1 MNKTKHYI
9 RTLLLMLL
17 FIGGM
22 ANEAWAYTVT
32 YHILTLPMSK
42 TQPGNTNPD
51 YYGYRWEALKV
62 TDTNATTVGLP
73 EKYKSPLAKNF
84 TYYAAAD
91 VTKSGPYNDV
101 YYNSN
106 NKYYLYQIS
115 GSSLNDFTVDKNC
128 DIYVTYEYDETNTIV
143 KNDGETDYTIPYHIV
158 IKDRILSFN
167 IGRNNRLA
175 LIPKKYNGDYIVEGE
190 QLCDENFSKIDLSD
204 KNTGITT
211 WWSGN
216 KTPKE
221 GAASHFHFRFRLK
234 AKDPYN
240 ITICT
245 DYEGDGVYYEKF
257 GSDPNDMKK
266 YYKWS
271 TVFTG
276 SKPIDD
282 NLLIASDDHRE
293 YTSAYNVV
301 GDPTYDEKPG
311 YYRKNSVQVW
321 NSFSLLNNDNKDGY
335 LFIGTKCIG
344 TDGTIQGGGTDNKFY
359 YLKADNNTLTFNL
372 MTSKDATN
380 KYSVD
385 KKLYEL
391 VKCNFHVKTPFG
403 NTISEEKIWT
413 EAYYDMPIKPKHVP
427 AELRR
432 KYCSIV
438 GFYKDAA
445 LTQEI
450 TTFGDANDRTDLPEG
465 KKGKDI
471 YVKYEVTGAPFKAI
485 SPSASYTT
493 ATWYE
498 LTDANS
504 GQSDG
509 KKLKWNGSFKNN
521 GPADVYERE
530 SEFAFVGDPYEMR
543 VLYREATEANDGKRY
558 VGAADPVSAGT
569 ALTFSD
575 TDTGAGYKWEIPADD
590 TDGSFELRQFGSTS
604 MYWQWETGS
613 ADNNV
618 TINTTK
624 TRVKVMP
631 LPNLNYT
638 FNVVDLAGRIAI
650 KATESL
656 PPFTKLNGYN
666 SIPESIRS
674 PFLADE
680 TVTFYGSY
688 EERDGVS
695 GLDRRDWHNPS
706 EQKTLTELPGTSGDI
721 YVSYTTLKLSSKNI
735 KLKFNESFN
744 VKLNDEYIYWDS
756 STGKILSKDPAS
768 ADLEDKA
775 YMWHL
780 RGRDP
785 YAMRIDNMGAS
796 EGHTEPS
803 ITIDVYNTDGKGGS
817 TTEPVN
823 NGMFV
828 RVKDGSWGDN
838 KELTFINDRDQ
849 ASRFVAMMSSNVG
862 VYEVLAATGTT
873 DQYHIGR
880 ASIPGAET
888 KIYANSTFDHKSDQL
903 RFELASKT
911 LVTYH
916 LIDRSGNELFKD
928 EIVSYNPRLALPSN
942 YVSPLTEYFYYKTEV
957 EANAYRT
964 AGTVGTRISEIS
976 DDPDGHI
983 WVVYDAVTN
992 VFGTSHPYMLK
1003 FHNGESYHLEDGADK
1018 LTTGDKIKAVYP
1030 YCNGDGN
1037 LNIYSEAMNEEQM
1050 AGGASTRPRWVWYL
1064 ESATNDPYH
1073 VKIHSKSTISFNG
1086 GSHSTYLQT
1095 YAVHFDQETDLPS
1108 KQRIVTGANFPG
1120 ISGQTAT
1127 EYAILGVTGRYKLL
1141 TINTVAADLDGNGN
1155 TTDTGEN
1162 ERRYVTSFEQ
1172 YWKTYNMVRQ
1182 DVLGD
1187 ARVNKN
1193 DPDAFNDPITMPAER
1208 WSELKTKLTA
1218 KGVNDEANRVDDC
1231 SWHSYEAIANATRW
1245 NGYSDKSGSDGY
1257 EKKKV
1262 ERLQH
1267 WFQTFDMGD
1276 GTFDIESADIPSV
1289 LVLLDR
1295 HGWEIMRK
1303 PIPMGTGD
1311 AEAAA
1316 KLAALKVYDSPMVK
1330 EYKFYSQATKTSG
1343 CHKFTLRLQNGKE
1356 RDTITVNNKHY
1367 KSTSLGTLPPYKKDQ
1382 DLFVTYTVKEEYDKS
1397 YDPSTATASKFIV
1410 LQNHLYASDDGGTSS
1425 IVKTTAPSSLSSEI
1439 ITDVDKAEGSKT
1451 FKQNTLWYVQPNPD
1465 IDSEMGY
1472 PGAAITYTDAENGF
1486 DPYNIQ
1492 IKNVSTSKFFTIGM
1506 TKSILEEGQY
1516 HGDYTGSTTN
1526 VTLATAITG
1535 NSRVDSPE
1543 SHDHSTLHMTNQT
1556 FMAVQDVNGNMQI
1569 MPRFDH
1575 NRRIDAF
1582 ATLEDPKV
1590 RSPKAGVDD
1599 SNMGEQ
1605 TTFMV
1610 RPVVHD
1616 YRIIDNQ
1623 GNVAMRYRTGGEF
1636 YPSMPEHFKSPL
1648 AKDFEYYA
1656 GYELQDGKYK
1666 AVSSTREITS
1676 SFAAAGVTY
1685 DLNNK
1690 ANIFI
1695 RYEYDESADIEH
1707 DNVLQGRWMTVSL
1720 GNQWVYYNGTLNTG
1734 SAGLYTNT
1742 KPATSP
1748 TNVLKDARQWHW
1760 KFLQNP
1766 MAETSTRYKAP
1777 DPYAVEIYNRDANK
1791 ADADMTTAISVDGVN
1806 RYVILSHPDGDYALA
1821 KASDD
1826 INSYSFLNGNGM
1838 TAHAA
1843 GSPKSA
1849 KIVTDG
1855 DFSTS
1860 NNEISDDARVIFS
1873 DDITHTYVYR
1883 VITVAKKLAAY
1894 EEQSEAVAISSGYA
1908 PIIPVEI
1915 QTPLLNLEDY
1925 LYYGTAPESAGLYTI
1940 DTESQLRSLYGLY
1953 EDVVYVHY
1961 PTFDRDKTPYMV
1973 PNKRTIVASHVAVA
1987 GDSNPVAI
1995 DISGQLPY
2003 NIIWY
2008 NDNMMSSDGSTIS
2021 DGGSKE
2027 LNGDDENIWY
2037 FEGSDPYDIKI
2048 KKATNKYVDGTIVLN
2063 ETAQSFMLLKKD
2075 DYEYGVLAETG
2086 AQNNMLSF
2094 DAGTFSIKS
2103 DPTPFIIFALST
2115 RQLIYHLVIGNTG
2128 TEGPAYIDIPYREGT
2143 ESSPSSTLGTEHVLC
2158 TTQRDLTSTVNG
2170 VAGDKYQLGHT
2181 YMGQTYCKDVG
2192 QVSIGDNLDVPTEFD
2207 RPNCVYFYYI
2217 DNIQTKAL
2225 TPATYQKPVADVDAM
2240 TSDAASLPEGNY
2252 YYYNVESESA
2262 YYRAHK
2268 ESTDAIIVKCTLDDY
2283 NNAWQDNAT
2292 LNGLYKGLEVT
2303 KLMSAT
2309 DLIGSV
2315 VRVNV
2320 TYAFDTGLDTNA
2332 GDGFV
2337 TSVDQNLWYTFET
2350 KDGPYLAQYTNA
2362 WGLQAKEGRD
2372 TRYTNDYLWTP
2383 LGDVYGFKMYNRYIY
2398 KTNNDDKRVVATE
2411 SLGAD
2416 VNLKMLEPVESSPDP
2431 EKNQTLK
2438 GNEVYELLAD
2448 ETTTLGYF
2456 LIHPVVNKDG
2466 TKYYVKKD
2474 ATDGYT
2480 KLDIRANATEWTF
2493 GLTEDL
2499 IKPYYDRAGY
2509 VGGLTSAGK
2518 TAYEAATTLQA
2529 KQAVVYNDANIV
2541 KYAPGY
2547 YRLHSQPGVSGISP
2561 VRYASGY
2568 LHDTEKTAVSGGIP
2582 MHFYSRKSV
2591 SATFEGED
2599 KLGSGFTKTIATQG
2613 DIPVPATEYDP
2624 SSIFYFSGFEAVAPA
2639 HPTSTMQTQGLYVAR
2654 NAMGDSDNG
2663 TTTNRMQRAVMS
2675 ATPEDALTLTLMDIG
2690 GAVLLIHDG
2699 TTPETR
2705 RYLNFDQSNT
2715 FQKTA
2720 TSLNDAEDESSLDAQ
2735 AKKFTSMGDYYFKVG
2750 DNYYKVSMET
2760 VYDSKTPETDATYTI
2775 NSSTSDEW
2783 NKAADIYDLKY
2794 YHDSPTDDAK
2804 WCMEPANNQG
2814 MMVATNDGGEGY
2826 FYSTFCAPFDV
2837 KLPDDDGSN
2846 KYEAFVSIAWN
2857 TDIIHLR
2864 KVPANGTSAKGKFVP
2879 AGTPVVIRTT
2889 DNTGKIKLTLPTS
2902 TPTTPSL
2909 FCVFTGK
2916 YLEQL
2921 LTTEVTAS
2929 DLVYT
2934 LGLPITGYTGVT
2946 YTSGSTNGEIEGI
2959 ITGVKADKGVGF
2971 YINAN
2976 HNKELENGTS
2986 AFWRQNN
2993 RYVIHNKIYYRP
3005 TEASSS
3011 RSAPKQNRAPEFI
3024 PVVFDDEKEQDEELK
3039 PDGTREVIGDG
3050 CVYDLMGRKVATRE
3064 QVEDGSWKQRVATG
3078 IYIINGKKIRR

>member
-1 MNKTKHYI
+1 MNKTRHYI

-17 FIGGM
+17 LGGM
-22 ANEAWAYTVT
+22 VNEAWAAYTVT
-32 YHILTLPMSK
+32 YHILTLPMSA

-73 EKYKSPLAKNF
+73 DKYKSPLAKNF
-84 TYYAAAD
+84 TYYAADA

-115 GSSLNDFTVDKNC
+115 GSPLADNTVDKNC
-128 DIYVTYEYDETNTIV
+128 DIYVTYDYDETNTIV
-143 KNDGETDYTIPYHIV
+143 KNDDDVLKTDYTIPYHIV

-190 QLCDENFSKIDLSD
+190 QLCDPDFSKIDLTD
-204 KNTGITT
+204 KGTGITT
-211 WWSGN
+211 WWTGN

-234 AKDPYN
+234 VKDPYN

-257 GSDPNDMKK
+257 GSDPDDMKK

-293 YTSAYNVV
+293 YTKAYKVEGV
-301 GDPTYDEKPG
+301 PTYNDDKPGPGYG
-311 YYRKNSVQVW
+311 YYRKNNVQVW
-321 NSFSLLNNDNKDGY
+321 NSFSLLNNDNNDGY

-359 YLKADNNTLTFNL
+359 YLKADNNTLTFIL

-385 KKLYEL
+385 KKLYKM
-391 VKCNFHVKTPFG
+391 VDFTFHVKTPFG
-403 NTISEEKIWT
+403 NIISAPKTWT
-413 EAYYDMPIKPKHVP
+413 EAYYDMPIQPKHVP
-427 AELRR
+427 ASLLR

-450 TTFGDANDRTDLPEG
+450 TTFGDAVDVEHPDNP
-465 KKGKDI
+465 KHI

-504 GQSDG
+504 GQSNG
-509 KKLKWNGSFKNN
+509 KKLKWDGSSNFQNN

-530 SEFAFVGDPYEMR
+530 SEFAFVGDPYELR

-558 VGAADPVSAGT
+558 VGAADPVSAGK
-569 ALTFSD
+569 ALTFND

-613 ADNNV
+613 ANNNV
-618 TINTTK
+618 TINTINTTS

-650 KATESL
+650 KATEAL
-656 PPFTKLNGYN
+656 PPFTKLTGYDN
-666 SIPESIRS
+666 IPASIRS

-680 TVTFYGSY
+680 NVTFYGSY
-688 EERDGVS
+688 T
-695 GLDRRDWHNPS
+695 DRNGDSKLNRLDWHNPS
-706 EQKTLTELPGTSGDI
+706 EQETLTELPGTSGDI
-721 YVSYTTLKLSSKNI
+721 YVSYTTSQLSSKNI
-735 KLKFNESFN
+735 KLIYSQSFN

-756 STGKILSKDPAS
+756 STGKILSKALLPAS
-768 ADLEDKA
+768 SELDELR

-785 YAMRIDNMGAS
+785 YAMRIDNKGYS
-796 EGHTEPS
+796 EQVFGDPIS
-803 ITIDVYNTDGKGGS
+803 S
-817 TTEPVN
+817 TTANMYKPIGDGTFTVESPESVN

-828 RVKDGSWGDN
+828 RVKDGTWGDN
-838 KELTFINDRDQ
+838 KELTFTDDRDL

-928 EIVSYNPRLALPSN
+928 EIISYNPRLALPSN

-964 AGTVGTRISEIS
+964 AGTVGDRVTEIS

-983 WVVYDAVTN
+983 YVVYDAVEN
-992 VFGTSHPYMLK
+992 VFGTSHPYMLR

-1018 LTTGDKIKAVYP
+1018 LTTGDKIKAMYP

-1050 AGGASTRPRWVWYL
+1050 SGGASTRPRWVWYL

-1073 VKIHSKSTISFNG
+1073 VKVHSKSTISFNG
-1086 GSHSTYLQT
+1086 GNHSTYLQT

-1141 TINTVAADLDGNGN
+1141 TINTVAADLDGDGN
-1155 TTDTGEN
+1155 TTGTGEN

-1187 ARVNKN
+1187 ARVDKN
-1193 DPDAFNDPITMPAER
+1193 DPDAFNDPIIMPAER

-1231 SWHSYEAIANATRW
+1231 SWHSYVAVANATRW

-1303 PIPMGTGD
+1303 PIPTGTGD

-1367 KSTSLGTLPPYKKDQ
+1367 KSTSLGTLPPYKVDQ

-1397 YDPSTATASKFIV
+1397 YDPSTSTASKFIV
-1410 LQNHLYASDDGGTSS
+1410 LQNHQYAIDNGGSSS
-1425 IVKTTAPSSLSSEI
+1425 IVKTTAPPSLSNEI
-1439 ITDVDKAEGSKT
+1439 ILDTDKAEASKT

-1543 SHDHSTLHMTNQT
+1543 SYDHSTLHMTNQT

-1599 SNMGEQ
+1599 SDMGEQ

-1648 AKDFEYYA
+1648 AKEFKYYA

-1748 TNVLKDARQWHW
+1748 TNNLKDAHQWHW

-1766 MAETSTRYKAP
+1766 MVETSTRYKAP

-1826 INSYSFLNGNGM
+1826 IVSYSFLNGNGM
-1838 TAHAA
+1838 TAHDA

-1849 KIVTDG
+1849 KIVEDD

-1860 NNEISDDARVIFS
+1860 KNEISDDARVIFS

-1925 LYYGTAPESAGLYTI
+1925 LYYGTAPVSAGLYTI

-1961 PTFDRDKTPYMV
+1961 LPFDRDKTPYMV
-1973 PNKRTIVASHVAVA
+1973 PNERNGASPVDVSPS
-1987 GDSNPVAI
+1987 SNEVAI
-1995 DISGQLPY
+1995 DIKGNLPY

-2008 NDNMMSSDGSTIS
+2008 NDNMMTSADGITIS
-2021 DGGSKE
+2021 DKGTNSYQLSADVADMWK
-2027 LNGDDENIWY
+2027 
-2037 FEGSDPYDIKI
+2037 FEGSDPYAIQIRHKD
-2048 KKATNKYVDGTIVLN
+2048 DGHYIDGSSTLK
-2063 ETAQSFMLLKKD
+2063 ESTTKTYMLLKWD
-2075 DYEYGVLAETG
+2075 DYDFGVFAETG
-2086 AQNNMLSF
+2086 NQGNMLTYSGGLNTTTS
-2094 DAGTFSIKS
+2094 APAK
-2103 DPTPFIIFALST
+2103 FIPFALSVYH
-2115 RQLIYHLVIGNTG
+2115 LIYHLVIAKTCPDKTNPQSG
-2128 TEGPAYIDIPYREGT
+2128 EYVDIPYREGD
-2143 ESSPSSTLGTEHVLC
+2143 ESTYQTSGTWSSTDLKRIYG
-2158 TTQRDLTSTVNG
+2158 TTQRDLSTTYQLGETVNG
-2170 VAGDKYQLGHT
+2170 QDYSH
-2181 YMGQTYCKDVG
+2181 DVG
-2192 QVSIGDNLDVPTEFD
+2192 KVSLGDEMELPNCFY
-2207 RPNCVYFYYI
+2207 RPNCNYFYYVEGI
-2217 DNIQTKAL
+2217 YEELECT
-2225 TPATYQKPVADVDAM
+2225 TPI
-2240 TSDAASLPEGNY
+2240 E
-2252 YYYNVESESA
+2252 
-2262 YYRAHK
+2262 
-2268 ESTDAIIVKCTLDDY
+2268 
-2283 NNAWQDNAT
+2283 T
-2292 LNGLYKGLEVT
+2292 LNNKYKGLEVT
-2303 KLMSAT
+2303 KLMSDAA
-2309 DLIGSV
+2309 LIGKT
-2315 VRVNV
+2315 VRINIA
-2320 TYAFDTGLDTNA
+2320 YGFAGGLETNA

-2337 TSVDQNLWYTFET
+2337 TSVGQNLWYTFET
-2350 KDGPYLAQYTNA
+2350 KDGPYLAHYTNA
-2362 WGLQAKEGRD
+2362 WGLQCMEGRD

-2383 LGDVYGFKMYNRYIY
+2383 LGDVYGFTMYNRYVY
-2398 KTNNDDKRVVATE
+2398 KTSNETTRVMTTE
-2411 SLGAD
+2411 SFAEGKT
-2416 VNLKMLEPVESSPDP
+2416 LKMAVPGSTITNEDNASVTATS
-2431 EKNQTLK
+2431 
-2438 GNEVYELLAD
+2438 GNEVYELLAAPTD
-2448 ETTTLGYF
+2448 GYF
-2456 LIHPVVNKDG
+2456 YIHPVINDG
-2466 TKYYVKKD
+2466 VTKYYIRRNEVSGSKKD
-2474 ATDGYT
+2474 FAILSETPS
-2480 KLDIRANATEWTF
+2480 EWKF
-2493 GLTEDL
+2493 ALTEDL

-2568 LHDTEKTAVSGGIP
+2568 LHETEKTAVSGGIP

-2591 SATFEGED
+2591 NATFEGED
-2599 KLGSGFTKTIATQG
+2599 KLGSGFTKTAATQG
-2613 DIPVPATEYDP
+2613 DIPIPATEYDP
-2624 SSIFYFSGFEAVAPA
+2624 SSIFYFSGSEAVAPA

-2654 NAMGDSDNG
+2654 NAMGDSYNG

-2699 TTPETR
+2699 TT
-2705 RYLNFDQSNT
+2705 S
-2715 FQKTA
+2715 
-2720 TSLNDAEDESSLDAQ
+2720 
-2735 AKKFTSMGDYYFKVG
+2735 
-2750 DNYYKVSMET
+2750 
-2760 VYDSKTPETDATYTI
+2760 
-2775 NSSTSDEW
+2775 
-2783 NKAADIYDLKY
+2783 
-2794 YHDSPTDDAK
+2794 
-2804 WCMEPANNQG
+2804 
-2814 MMVATNDGGEGY
+2814 
-2826 FYSTFCAPFDV
+2826 
-2837 KLPDDDGSN
+2837 
-2846 KYEAFVSIAWN
+2846 
-2857 TDIIHLR
+2857 
-2864 KVPANGTSAKGKFVP
+2864 
-2879 AGTPVVIRTT
+2879 
-2889 DNTGKIKLTLPTS
+2889 
-2902 TPTTPSL
+2902 
-2909 FCVFTGK
+2909 
-2916 YLEQL
+2916 
-2921 LTTEVTAS
+2921 
-2929 DLVYT
+2929 
-2934 LGLPITGYTGVT
+2934 
-2946 YTSGSTNGEIEGI
+2946 
-2959 ITGVKADKGVGF
+2959 
-2971 YINAN
+2971 
-2976 HNKELENGTS
+2976 
-2986 AFWRQNN
+2986 
-2993 RYVIHNKIYYRP
+2993 
-3005 TEASSS
+3005 
-3011 RSAPKQNRAPEFI
+3011 
-3024 PVVFDDEKEQDEELK
+3024 
-3039 PDGTREVIGDG
+3039 
-3050 CVYDLMGRKVATRE
+3050 ATRIP
-3064 QVEDGSWKQRVATG
+3064 QFG
-3078 IYIINGKKIRR
+3078 IRKLSKKLVI